1 MLCSG
6 LFKLGKNDQQR
17 QAMSLFDEPE
27 SPPPFGSASSTTASQ
42 VQPCGLDL
50 ANRLNPSQLAAATYE
65 GSPLLIVAGAGSG
78 KTRTLVH
85 RVAYLVDKGVL
96 PQAILLLTFTRKA
109 AQEMVGRATALVGNR
124 ASQVAGGTFHS
135 LSNTLIRPYAH
146 LLGYPAGFSIMDQD
160 DSESLI
166 SRIRSEHPEAKRHKR
181 FPQKGSIHNMLSQAI
196 NKDKPLLEIITDA
209 FPHFLEYAPTID
221 QIGQLYRAHKIQNAL
236 MDFDDLLVGLEIILR
251 DHEDARRRIAG
262 RYEYILVDE
271 YQDTNPIQARLTHL
285 LGRDHLRVTAVGDD
299 AQSIYAF
306 RGASFRNIMDFP
318 KIFPGTQI
326 LKLEENYRSHE
337 PIVHLANHLIS
348 QAREKYDKTLKAVRG
363 AGETPRMVAV
373 QDLTDEAGWVAAR
386 IEEFLAEGL
395 DLKDIAV
402 LFRASSHSFDL
413 EVELVRRR
421 IHFTKYGGRKF
432 LESAHIKDFMS
443 FLRVTANPADSISLR
458 RILTMV
464 DGIGLKGA
472 EDIAGWIGGQWDR
485 LMDLQNAPL
494 KGKAKDKITPL
505 ADLLVRLG
513 QAENDPVVRAQAVHD
528 FYKPLIRDLYP
539 DDWPEREGD
548 IRELIRMAEGRDD
561 LRAFLDDLT
570 LDPPNQKRVA
580 PTEKT
585 GQGLTLSTV
594 HSAKGL
600 EWKVV
605 FVLSA
610 VEGRFPPSYAARSA
624 AEVEEERRLM
634 YVAVTRAE
642 DLLFIMLPLGTVDR
656 RTGLAAMPSRFLSLL
671 PAGGGADLWQ
681 KNQRL
686 DSNELLNIGGHFGY
700 NCTLRPDSSP
710 AAPTYGSTPPPNR
723 PARRVE
729 PVASLEVSVGQ
740 RISHPIYGP
749 GSILELKG
757 PQAVID
763 FDHFGRKSVVV
774 QYARLTELI

>member
-1 MLCSG
+1 
-6 LFKLGKNDQQR
+6 
-17 QAMSLFDEPE
+17 MSFFDEPE
-27 SPPPFGSASSTTASQ
+27 SFGSIEYD
-42 VQPCGLDL
+42 GLDL
-50 ANRLNPSQLAAATYE
+50 SSRLNPSQLAAATYE
-65 GSPLLIVAGAGSG
+65 GGPLLIVAGAGSG

-85 RVAYLVDKGVL
+85 RVAYLVDKGVP

-109 AQEMVGRATALVGNR
+109 AQEMLGRATALVGSR

-135 LSNTLIRPYAH
+135 LANHLIRPYAH

-166 SRIRSEHPEAKRHKR
+166 SRIRADHPDVKRHKC
-181 FPQKGSIHNMLSQAI
+181 FPQKGAIHNILSQAI
-196 NKDKPLLEIITDA
+196 NKDKPLLETITDA
-209 FPHFLEYAPTID
+209 FPHFLEYAPAID
-221 QIGQLYRAHKIQNAL
+221 KIGQQYREHKIQNNL

-251 DHEDARRRIAG
+251 DHEDARQRIAG

-318 KIFPGTQI
+318 KIFPGSKI

-337 PIVHLANHLIS
+337 PIVVLANHLIS
-348 QAREKYDKTLKAVRG
+348 QAREKYDKTLKAMRG
-363 AGETPRMVAV
+363 AGEAPRMVAV
-373 QDLTDEAGWVAAR
+373 QDPADEAGWVAAR

-395 DLKDIAV
+395 KLKDMAV

-421 IHFTKYGGRKF
+421 IPFTKYGGRKF
-432 LESAHIKDFMS
+432 LESAHIKDFVS

-464 DGIGLKGA
+464 EGIGLKGA
-472 EDIAGWIGGQWDR
+472 EDIVNWVGGQWDK
-485 LMDLQNAPL
+485 LMALQNAPL
-494 KGKAKDKITPL
+494 KGKAKTKIGPV
-505 ADLLVRLG
+505 ADLMAKLG
-513 QAENDPVVRAQAVHD
+513 QAENEPGIRARAVYD

-570 LDPPNQKRVA
+570 LDPPNQKRVNL
-580 PTEKT
+580 TENNS
-585 GQGLTLSTV
+585 QSLTLSTV

-600 EWKVV
+600 EWKVI
-605 FVLSA
+605 FILSA

-642 DLLFIMLPLGTVDR
+642 DTLFIMLPLGTTDR
-656 RTGLAAMPSRFLSLL
+656 NTGMSAMPSRFLSAL
-671 PAGGGADLWQ
+671 PDGGGADMWRN
-681 KNQRL
+681 NQRL
-686 DSNELLNIGGHFGY
+686 DSNELLNIGGYFGY
-700 NCTLRPDSSP
+700 NCTVRADFSP
-710 AAPTYGSTPPPNR
+710 AATRYGGGLPPNR
-723 PARRVE
+723 PAKQPE
-729 PVASLEVSVGQ
+729 PVALLDVSVGL
-740 RISHPIYGP
+740 RISHPIYGA
-749 GSILELKG
+749 GSILEVKG
-757 PQAVID
+757 PQVVID
-763 FDHFGRKSVVV
+763 FDHFGRKTVAV
-774 QYARLTELI
+774 QYARLAAL